1 MDGQNEGRKCKG
13 YSREVLNKGRKL
25 VSKKEVVEWGNE
37 QEENEQ
43 GWLTGAR
50 TKEVEEGKAADGAQ

>member
-1 MDGQNEGRKCKG
+1 MFAYIYLEKEDGQNEGRKCKG

-25 VSKKEVVEWGNE
+25 VSKKEVVEWGKE

-43 GWLTGAR
+43 G
-50 TKEVEEGKAADGAQ
+50 